1 MVSRSEQAAKAIRSG
16 KTRANNVFIREQ
28 PAMYYDGKTDPML
41 FEIYSNISVISPWKR
56 SKAPMMAI
64 EINEAIRAYSIEVAP
79 F

>member
-1 MVSRSEQAAKAIRSG
+1 
-16 KTRANNVFIREQ
+16 
-28 PAMYYDGKTDPML
+28 MYYDGKTDPML

-64 EINEAIRAYSIEVAP
+64 QINEAIRASSIEVAP